1 MGTPAFPPSNWTAV
15 WVLFAGGLSAGAQ
28 LTKVPPALP
37 GMRAELGLTLVES
50 GFVQTTVYAVGAA
63 IAVFFGTA
71 ADRFGQ
77 KRVALLGLLLMS
89 AGGLLGA
96 LATGYASVLVSRFL
110 EGVGFVL
117 FTVGAAPLIAAA
129 TLPGDRPTAFALWSS
144 YMPAG
149 GTLALLLA
157 PLALAHF
164 GWRALWL
171 GVAAY
176 TALCAALLVR
186 HVPPAP
192 FGQTRSARL
201 LAESL
206 ARPGALAL
214 CVAFICYVGQWSSL
228 MTWLPTFA
236 VDERGA
242 SQGTAALLTAAFVA
256 INIPGNQLGGLLLR
270 RGVPRAAVL
279 AGGAAAMGVASVGLL
294 AASAPDALR
303 LACALGFSL
312 LGGVIPAA
320 VFSGTT
326 VHAKSPAHIGTMNG
340 MLMQS
345 SHLSQFVL
353 PILFA
358 WIASR
363 AGGWSGSLGTM
374 LALAAAGIAA
384 ALGIAR
390 WERR

>member
-1 MGTPAFPPSNWTAV
+1 MTNWTAV

-63 IAVFFGTA
+63 IAVFFGAA

-77 KRVALLGLLLMS
+77 KRVALLGLLLMT
-89 AGGLLGA
+89 AGGVLGA
-96 LATGYASVLVSRFL
+96 LATGYASVLASRFL

-176 TALCAALLVR
+176 TALCAALLLR
-186 HVPPAP
+186 HVPPAR
-192 FGQTRSARL
+192 FGGQTRSARL

-214 CVAFICYVGQWSSL
+214 CVAFVCYVGQWSSV

-279 AGGAAAMGVASVGLL
+279 AGGAAAMGVTSVGLL
-294 AASAPDALR
+294 AASAPDAPDALR
-303 LACALGFSL
+303 LASALGFSL

-358 WIASR
+358 WIASGS
-363 AGGWSGSLGTM
+363 GGWSGSLGTM
-374 LALAAAGIAA
+374 LALAGAGIAA
-384 ALGIAR
+384 ALGVAR

>member
-1 MGTPAFPPSNWTAV
+1 VTNWTAV
-15 WVLFAGGLSAGAQ
+15 WVLFAGGLTAGAQ

-50 GFVQTTVYAVGAA
+50 GFVQTMVYTVGAL
-63 IAVFFGTA
+63 IAVFFGAA

-77 KRVALLGLLLMS
+77 KRIALLGLALMTV
-89 AGGLLGA
+89 GGVLGAAAPGYATLLG
-96 LATGYASVLVSRFL
+96 SRFL

-129 TLPGDRPTAFALWSS
+129 ALPKDRPTAFAVWSS
-144 YMPAG
+144 YMPTG

-157 PLALAHF
+157 PLALAQL

-171 GVAAY
+171 GLAAY
-176 TALCAALLVR
+176 TALCAVLLVR
-186 HVPPAP
+186 YVPPAP
-192 FGQTRSARL
+192 FGGRTRSLRL

-214 CVAFICYVGQWSSL
+214 CVAFICYVGQWSSV

-242 SQGTAALLTAAFVA
+242 SQGTAALLTAVFVA

-270 RGVPRAAVL
+270 RGVSRAAVM
-279 AGGAAAMGVASVGLL
+279 AGGAAAMGLGALGLL
-294 AASAPDALR
+294 AAGAPDALR

-320 VFSGTT
+320 VFSGST
-326 VHAKSPAHIGTMNG
+326 VHAKSSEHIGTMNG
-340 MLMQS
+340 MLMQA

-363 AGGWSGSLGTM
+363 AGGWSASLATM
-374 LALAAAGIAA
+374 LALAATGAVAA
-384 ALGIAR
+384 FVVGRYEPKLR
-390 WERR
+390 

>member
-1 MGTPAFPPSNWTAV
+1 MTNWTAV

-50 GFVQTTVYAVGAA
+50 GFVQTMVYAVGAA
-63 IAVFFGTA
+63 IAVFFGAA

-77 KRVALLGLLLMS
+77 KRVALLGLLLMT
-89 AGGLLGA
+89 AGGVLGA
-96 LATGYASVLVSRFL
+96 LATGHASMLASRFV

-129 TLPGDRPTAFALWSS
+129 ALPGDRPTAFALWSS

-171 GVAAY
+171 GIAAY
-176 TALCAALLVR
+176 TALCAALLAR
-186 HVPPAP
+186 HVPLAP
-192 FGQTRSARL
+192 FGGQTRSARL

-214 CVAFICYVGQWSSL
+214 CVAFICYVGQWSSV

-236 VDERGA
+236 VHERGA
-242 SQGTAALLTAAFVA
+242 SQATAALLTAAFVA

-279 AGGAAAMGVASVGLL
+279 AGGAAAMGVTSVGLL

-303 LACALGFSL
+303 LASALGFSL

-358 WIASR
+358 WIASG

-374 LALAAAGIAA
+374 LALAGAGIAA

-390 WERR
+390 SERR